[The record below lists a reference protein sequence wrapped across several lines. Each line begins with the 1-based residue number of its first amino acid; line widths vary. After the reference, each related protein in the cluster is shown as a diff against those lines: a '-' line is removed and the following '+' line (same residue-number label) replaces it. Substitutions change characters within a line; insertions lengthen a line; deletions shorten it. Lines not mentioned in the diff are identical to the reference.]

1 MKVLKIVRWV
11 FTIVGIGMLLGSLF
25 VYQNTRSFLGKAVE
39 ANGRVIGLERS
50 RSSSTSSTSSS
61 STYRPVV
68 EFTTASGKRIEFT
81 SSVGSNPPS
90 YREGEAV
97 TVLYLAA
104 DPYRARIKS
113 FFSLWFGFMILL
125 GLGLVFAGVGV
136 GMALVQSRSRRQADW
151 LRRNGRRMKT
161 AFKTV
166 ELNDSLRVNGRS
178 PYRIISQGADPAS
191 NTVRVFQS
199 ENIWFDPTE
208 YIKGETIEVL
218 VDPRNPGK
226 YLMDTTFLPR
236 LAED

>member
-1 MKVLKIVRWV
+1 MKVLKIVTRV
-11 FTIVGIGMLLGSLF
+11 FSILGIGMLLGSVF
-25 VYQNTRSFLGKAVE
+25 VYQNTRSFLAKAVE
-39 ANGRVIGLERS
+39 AQGRVIGLERS
-50 RSSSTSSTSSS
+50 RSSSSSSTRSS

-68 EFTTASGKRIEFT
+68 EFTTASGKRMEFI

-104 DPYRARIKS
+104 DPYQARIKS
-113 FFSLWFGFMILL
+113 FFSLWFGLMILL
-125 GLGLVFAGVGV
+125 GLGLVFAGVGLV
-136 GMALVQSRSRRQADW
+136 MGLVQSRSRKQAEW
-151 LRRNGRRMKT
+151 LRGHGRRMKT
-161 AFKTV
+161 AFKSV

-178 PYRIISQGADPAS
+178 PYRIISQSADPAS

-226 YLMDTTFLPR
+226 YLMDTSFLPK

>member
-11 FTIVGIGMLLGSLF
+11 FTIVGIGLLLGSLF
-25 VYQNTRSFLGKAVE
+25 VYQNTRSFLAQAVE
-39 ANGRVIGLERS
+39 ANGTVIGLEHS
-50 RSSSTSSTSSS
+50 RSSSTSSSGSS

-68 EFTTASGKRIEFT
+68 EFTTAAGKRIEFT

-90 YREGEAV
+90 YREGEPV

-104 DPYRARIKS
+104 EPYRAKIKS
-113 FFSLWFGFMILL
+113 FFSLWFGLIILL
-125 GLGLVFAGVGV
+125 GLGLPFTGVGV
-136 GMALVQSRSRRQADW
+136 GMGLVQSRSRKKAEW
-151 LRRNGRRMKT
+151 LRRHGRRMRT
-161 AFKTV
+161 AFTSV
-166 ELNDSLRVNGRS
+166 ELNNSLRVNGRS
-178 PYRIISQGADPAS
+178 PYRIISQSADPAS

-226 YLMDTTFLPR
+226 YLMDTSFLPK